1 MKAASCVRRA
11 LPAPLAG
18 APIVAA
24 LLVLSGHAAGGP
36 QDLRWLNPVTGPWE
50 MGSNWTGGQTPNAPA
65 FNAIIDATDIPLTP
79 YVVQYNSNFIINNFS
94 ITPAQASMTLSAG
107 SSLTMQGTYTQGA
120 NIVTGVAG
128 VGGSAL
134 DIQGDATLTGSAL
147 IGFNEITARDSLTL
161 TGTNVTMMWVN
172 NFNSLAD
179 FRINVTGSFLLCDVD
194 LGHGGNGAS
203 LLDWGPN
210 AGQILLGMGST
221 FTNESDSTF
230 TINNAS
236 TMGLIPGMGTG
247 EFINHGAMVKASA
260 GVTDINDVTFT
271 NTAATG
277 SVRVEAGTLRADTV
291 TNYAAGSQTLT
302 GGKWTVLDNAT
313 LDFATQTVQ
322 VNKAEITLSGAGSA
336 FAALTDNLN
345 LNDTGGKLTIDT
357 GRNLTTAGVFGNK
370 GTVTVGAGST
380 FAVAPGQAFTSF
392 NPGAGALTEGVYDLK
407 GRFKF
412 TGANVVNL
420 NADVTLDG
428 AGAGMVN
435 QSDANALLQSAT
447 QTNVIGATGALTV
460 KNGANFI
467 TGGDLNVLAGG
478 SLTVD
483 TGTTFRVKPGS
494 SLLNITPAGQFN
506 NAGITVRGT
515 LQADNAD
522 VSTVGAGADVILDG
536 ASSQIINGSGV
547 SAFAALSTVDNGTFG
562 IRSGRAL
569 TITNPVTPFMLKGA
583 SGKVVVGPRGN
594 IDGPDGVQSV
604 LTTTGDFSMENG
616 ELRID
621 DSVLRIEGAG
631 GLTQTG
637 GTINLLNGGTI
648 ELATPG
654 APLLANGSVAG
665 VGTISG
671 DATFGGPITPGAIT
685 PLLTTGALTVSG
697 DAKILPTASLVI
709 EFSAQGAW
717 DSLVVGGALRFGDTS
732 TPAGSLEVVVASG
745 FIASLGSMF
754 EVISAGS
761 LEGEF
766 ATHGGAMFGAGL
778 SFAPVYEGGSLF
790 LQVVPAPGAAWV
802 MGLAL
807 ASAARRRR

>member
-1 MKAASCVRRA
+1 MKAASCVCRA

-18 APIVAA
+18 APALAA
-24 LLVLSGHAAGGP
+24 LLALCGQAAGGP
-36 QDLRWLNPVTGPWE
+36 LDLRWLNPVSAPWE
-50 MGSNWTGGQTPNAPA
+50 MSSNWTGNQTPNAPT

-79 YVVQYNSNFIINNFS
+79 YVVSYNSNFVITNFS
-94 ITPAQASMTLSAG
+94 ITPAQASLTLAAG

-120 NIVTGVAG
+120 NMVTGVAG
-128 VGGSAL
+128 AGGSAL
-134 DIQGDATLTGSAL
+134 DIQGDAALTGSAL
-147 IGFNEITARDSLTL
+147 LGFDEITARDSLTL
-161 TGTNVTMMWVN
+161 SGTNVTLMWVN
-172 NFNSLAD
+172 NFSSLAD
-179 FRINVTGSFLLCDVD
+179 FHINVTGDFLLCDVD
-194 LGHGGNGAS
+194 LGHGGNGTS

-221 FTNESDSTF
+221 FTNEADSTF

-247 EFINHGAMVKASA
+247 EFINHGVMIKASA
-260 GVTDINDVTFT
+260 GVTDINDVSFT

-277 SVRVEAGTLRADTV
+277 DVRVNAGTLRADTV
-291 TNYAAGSQTLT
+291 TNYNGATQTLT

-313 LDFATQTVQ
+313 LDFATQAVQ
-322 VNKAEITLSGAGSA
+322 VNKAEITLSGAGSV

-357 GRNLTTAGVFGNK
+357 GRNLTTAGAFGNK

-392 NPGAGALTEGVYDLK
+392 NTGASALTEGVYDLK
-407 GRFKF
+407 GKFKF

-435 QSDANALLQSAT
+435 ESDANALFQSSTAT
-447 QTNVIGATGALTV
+447 NTIGSTGALTV
-460 KNGANFI
+460 KNGANFT
-467 TGGDLNVLAGG
+467 TGGDFNVIAGG
-478 SLTVD
+478 KLTVD
-483 TGTTFRVKPGS
+483 TGTTFRVAPGFS
-494 SLLNITPAGQFN
+494 FLNITPSGEFN

-547 SAFAALSTVDNGTFG
+547 SAFAALSTVDSGTFG

-569 TITNPVTPFMLKGA
+569 TITNPVTPFTLKGA
-583 SGKVVVGPRGN
+583 SGKVIVGPAGT
-594 IDGPDGVQSV
+594 IDGPDGVPSV

-616 ELRID
+616 ELRVD
-621 DSVLRIEGAG
+621 GSVLRIEGAG

-648 ELATPG
+648 EFPNPG
-654 APLLANGSVAG
+654 ASLLANGAVGG

-671 DATFGGPITPGAIT
+671 DATFGGAITPGASA
-685 PLLTTGALTVSG
+685 PLLTPGALIVTG
-697 DAKILPTASLVI
+697 DATILATASLVI

-717 DSLVVGGALRFGDTS
+717 DSLVVGGALRFGDAS
-732 TPAGSLEVVVASG
+732 SPAGSLDVAVASG
-745 FIASLGSMF
+745 FVATIGSMF

-766 ATHGGAMFGAGL
+766 ATHVGATFGAGL